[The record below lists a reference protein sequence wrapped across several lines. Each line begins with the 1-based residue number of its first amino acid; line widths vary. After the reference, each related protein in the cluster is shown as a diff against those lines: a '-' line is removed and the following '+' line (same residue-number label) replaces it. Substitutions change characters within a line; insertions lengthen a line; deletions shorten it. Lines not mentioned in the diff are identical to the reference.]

1 MAEPTSI
8 TKSTAVKR
16 GFGATPA
23 TPENLNILTGV
34 DQILSR
40 KKALQKAEE
49 AILKNETD
57 RITEYAAAIHHKIN
71 TAAGKGDTVIYYELT
86 ETDKNS
92 ADRRKCLRD
101 VMRILNNEDDSI
113 DAKQTLIKNPQYTQ
127 DPNNQ
132 SLGIPYTVDG
142 KIQKD
147 TDLFGYSIKAQK
159 KINGKFTST
168 TVVESIIEKD
178 KWHTKDVDRF
188 VISWE
193 SQT

>member
-1 MAEPTSI
+1 MAETTSM
-8 TKSTAVKR
+8 TKSTAVKY
-16 GFGATPA
+16 GFGATLV
-23 TPENLNILTGV
+23 TKENLNILDNV
-34 DQILSR
+34 DKILSR
-40 KKALQKAEE
+40 EKAFQQAEE
-49 AILKNETD
+49 AALKNETQ
-57 RITEYAAAIHHKIN
+57 RITEYATTICNKIKS
-71 TAAGKGDTVIYYELT
+71 AVGKGDTVAYYELT
-86 ETDKNS
+86 ETDKNN
-92 ADRRKCLRD
+92 ADRRVSLRD

-193 SQT
+193 SNT